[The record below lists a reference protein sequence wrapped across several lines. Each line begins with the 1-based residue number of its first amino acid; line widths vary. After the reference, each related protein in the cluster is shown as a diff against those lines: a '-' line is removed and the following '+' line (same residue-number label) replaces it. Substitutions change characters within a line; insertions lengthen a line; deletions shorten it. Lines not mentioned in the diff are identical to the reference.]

1 MVGKKMFFLKA
12 LLRSNRL
19 RDQVSFDDFL
29 ATYTKEKLTAFANSD
44 IHNDREGEKELSG
57 ILFRVEWSRDDA
69 FFVKEANEKML
80 QSIGFEIR
88 EHDILVKWSDNEF
101 LLILPE
107 CNLESANKIAHL
119 IKSIVES
126 KTFVNMRAKLEYA
139 TTLHEVDDTP
149 DRFTSRLESQL
160 HKERAA

>member
-12 LLRSNRL
+12 LLRSDRL

-57 ILFRVEWSRDDA
+57 ALFRIEWSRDDP
-69 FFVKEANEKML
+69 FFVREATEKMIE
-80 QSIGFEIR
+80 SIGFEIR
-88 EHDILVKWSDNEF
+88 EHDLLVKWNENEF

-107 CNLESANKIAHL
+107 CSLESANKIAHL
-119 IKSIVES
+119 IKSIVEGKS
-126 KTFVNMRAKLEYA
+126 FVNMKAKLEYA
-139 TTLHEVDDTP
+139 TTLHESDDTP
-149 DRFTSRLESQL
+149 DSFTSRLEAEL
-160 HKERAA
+160 HKDEAA

>member
-1 MVGKKMFFLKA
+1 MFFLKA
-12 LLRSNRL
+12 LLRSDKL

-57 ILFRVEWSRDDA
+57 VMFKVSWSRDDA
-69 FFVKEANEKML
+69 FFVKEATDKMVE
-80 QSIGFEIR
+80 SIKYEIR
-88 EHDILVKWSDNEF
+88 EHDVLVKWEDDEF

-107 CNLESANKIAHL
+107 CSLESANKIAHL

-126 KTFVNMRAKLEYA
+126 KSFVNMRAKLDYS
-139 TTLHEVDDTP
+139 TTLHDDSDTP
-149 DRFTSRLESQL
+149 DIFTKRLLEGL
-160 HKERAA
+160 DHKEAA

>member
-12 LLRSNRL
+12 LLRSDKL

-57 ILFRVEWSRDDA
+57 ILFKVEWSRDDA
-69 FFVKEANEKML
+69 FFVREANEKMVE
-80 QSIGFEIR
+80 SIGFEIR
-88 EHDILVKWSDNEF
+88 EHDVLVRWSEDEF

-107 CNLESANKIAHL
+107 CSLESVNKIAHL

-126 KTFVNMRAKLEYA
+126 KSFVNMRAKLDYA
-139 TTLHEVDDTP
+139 VTLHKSDDTP
-149 DRFTSRLESQL
+149 DSFTSRLEEQL
-160 HKERAA
+160 HKEKAA

>member
-12 LLRSNRL
+12 LLRSDRL

-57 ILFRVEWSRDDA
+57 ILFKVEWSRDDA
-69 FFVKEANEKML
+69 FFVREANEKMVE
-80 QSIGFEIR
+80 SIGFEIR
-88 EHDILVKWSDNEF
+88 EHDVLVRWSEDEF

-107 CNLESANKIAHL
+107 CSLESANKIAHL
-119 IKSIVES
+119 IKSIVEGKS
-126 KTFVNMRAKLEYA
+126 FVNMRAKLDYA
-139 TTLHEVDDTP
+139 VTLHKSDDTP
-149 DRFTSRLESQL
+149 DSFTSRLEEQL
-160 HKERAA
+160 HKEKAA